1 MKMNPLRMPDRALEW
16 LDDRFDAVGRSRVGD
31 LPLALF
37 LLAPVIIILGVFG
50 IWPLFSAIK
59 ISLYGG
65 KWGMG
70 GFVGLGNYAEAL
82 GSETFWRALTV
93 TAHYV
98 VGTIPAAMVLSFFVA
113 TLLHRI
119 GRGRSLYRTLYFLPY
134 VTSAVAAAMVWR
146 ALLNPQF
153 GLANTILE
161 RIGSQPAQ
169 WLLEPAG
176 ALSILTGGWVPPDVG
191 PSLSLCCVMLF
202 DIWHGSGFMIVVFL
216 AGLSTIPKELEES
229 ARMDGA
235 GPLRVLRHVTLPMLS
250 PTVFF
255 LAVVSVIKAFQAFN
269 SFYAL
274 TGNGRGPVDAT
285 MNVTV
290 HIYSSFY
297 EYQRWGYGAAVA
309 TLLCCTIVILSLVQW
324 RFAGRK
330 VYYE

>member
-1 MKMNPLRMPDRALEW
+1 MVADVSAFNAAALTEC
-16 LDDRFDAVGRSRVGD
+16 
-31 LPLALF
+31 F
-37 LLAPVIIILGVFG
+37 LVEAMVEAPV
-50 IWPLFSAIK
+50 
-59 ISLYGG
+59 
-65 KWGMG
+65 
-70 GFVGLGNYAEAL
+70 AEL
-82 GSETFWRALTV
+82 
-93 TAHYV
+93 
-98 VGTIPAAMVLSFFVA
+98 MVSI
-113 TLLHRI
+113 R
-119 GRGRSLYRTLYFLPY
+119 RD
-134 VTSAVAAAMVWR
+134 
-146 ALLNPQF
+146 PQF